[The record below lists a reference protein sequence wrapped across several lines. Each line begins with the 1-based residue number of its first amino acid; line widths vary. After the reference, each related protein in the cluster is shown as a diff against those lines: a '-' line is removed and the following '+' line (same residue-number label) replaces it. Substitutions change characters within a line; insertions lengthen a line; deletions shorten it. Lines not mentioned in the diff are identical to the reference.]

1 MGSGHLLNT
10 KDVIF
15 MENSKPVY
23 FLKMNPLGWKRS
35 SLAQLKAA
43 AKELLSEGVSQRA
56 DLLDLPWFQ
65 RHEYLNTLALVGQEK
80 CWEHATGVKPEEAF
94 FTLIVPIHNEE
105 NSLLS
110 FLHTLMLSDIPAQVN
125 MQVVFVTNACV
136 DSSVDIVRAFM
147 AGLGE
152 VECQDVLDDFGDQNI
167 DRRCAVVRRGHHL
180 FMHINTA
187 KAGKANALNIGN
199 RIASQSGHV
208 MAMSMDANNFIEPD
222 AVRNLFAHAYKA
234 FREKLEAGDI
244 VLYGA
249 LEIRHDGS
257 LKPSSSKNLLGA
269 VSKARSHLVEG
280 DEGVVN
286 GWMLAWNTVWMNSVG
301 GCPEVALEDY
311 ALGVLARASDFR
323 IVMVEDVIGWG
334 YAPDDLKGLTMTR
347 ARYVRGRL
355 QICDYVQYDPSIL
368 AIIEKEAFYMRN
380 FPSRLMHLLT
390 KSVASPLHAGKYM
403 ATFLLWEYAIQR
415 AVRDYKR
422 NPKNQSW
429 DKVPSTY

>member
-1 MGSGHLLNT
+1 
-10 KDVIF
+10 

-35 SLAQLKAA
+35 SLAQLKAVA
-43 AKELLSEGVSQRA
+43 GELLSEGVSQRA
-56 DLLDLPWFQ
+56 DLLHLPWFQ
-65 RHEYLNTLALVGQEK
+65 RHEYLNTLALLRQEK
-80 CWEHATGVKPEEAF
+80 CWEHETGVRPEEAF

-105 NSLLS
+105 NSLPS

-125 MQVVFVTNACV
+125 MQVIFVTNACA
-136 DSSVDIVRAFM
+136 DRSVDMVRAFM

-152 VECQDVLDDFGDQNI
+152 VEFQDVLDDFGDQSM
-167 DRRCAVVRRGHHL
+167 DRRCAVVRRNRHVY
-180 FMHINTA
+180 MHMNTS
-187 KAGKANALNIGN
+187 KAGKANALTIGN
-199 RIASQSGHV
+199 GIASQSGHV

-222 AVRNLFAHAYKA
+222 ALRKLFSHAYKA
-234 FREKLEAGDI
+234 FREKLEAGDT

-249 LEIRHDGS
+249 LEIRHEGS
-257 LKPSSSKNLLGA
+257 LKASNSKNLLST
-269 VSKARSHLVEG
+269 VSKARRHLVEG
-280 DEGVVN
+280 EEGVVN
-286 GWMLAWNTVWMNSVG
+286 GWMLAWNTVWMNGIG

-323 IVMVEDVIGWG
+323 IIMVEDVIGWG
-334 YAPDDLKGLTMTR
+334 YAPDDFKGLTMTR

-368 AIIEKEAFYMRN
+368 AIMEKEAYYMRK
-380 FPSRLMHLLT
+380 FPSRLKHLFV

-403 ATFLLWEYAIQR
+403 ATFVLWEYAIQR

-429 DKVPSTY
+429 EKVPSTY